1 MTGWMSPGGQEHLA
15 SDALGAYSALLA
27 GPVSEEVFLGMHR
40 NGRLD
45 SLSKLV
51 ARHP

>member
-1 MTGWMSPGGQEHLA
+1 VTGWMSPGAQEHLA

-27 GPVSEEVFLGMHR
+27 GPVSEGAFLGMRR

-51 ARHP
+51 PRHP